1 LLPQTFLKTLDL
13 TDAEREQFGGS
24 GARHVSLNATGN
36 YAHSLQLLLTQRE
49 CPSSHGVTFSRCC

>member
-1 LLPQTFLKTLDL
+1 LLSQTFLETSDL

-24 GARHVSLNATGN
+24 GTRHVSPRTARN

-49 CPSSHGVTFSRCC
+49 CPSSHGVTFSRRC